1 MSKRASRI
9 AVIGLDCCLPNMI
22 RKYIDEDAIP
32 HIKKLTDNGFFA
44 EDCLCPL
51 PTITPPNWATIA
63 TGAWP
68 GTHGITCFH
77 YHIPGTNPDNSNIRQ
92 AWDSRRWQAEPIWK
106 AADRAGKKSIVMTY
120 PGAWPG
126 DLEHGIIIGGEG
138 FIPGDRREG
147 IPGLSASFDVVQD
160 FIVTTGYMPYSV
172 RGTFDDA
179 EGWKNLPDSL
189 GDEPREMRFRL
200 PAEGSR
206 EPVDTTWWVLAWR
219 SDGDDY
225 DRVTVCT
232 EKDFSTALF
241 TLKPGEWSAKVTTGV
256 TMASGDRREVF
267 FRAKLLELS
276 DDAEDFRL
284 LMGAM
289 ISTDGRWCSKP
300 EYAPAMTA
308 GDACLHRSGGLHMYL
323 GGEAIDFETYLEM
336 SLEVTRWLGQAV
348 TGLMQAIPDWELFYM
363 HSHPCDW
370 FYHAAITDMASDDP
384 AVRERAWAGHKRI
397 YQGEDALVGAVME
410 AAGKDT
416 LFAVVSDHGA
426 VIDGPAFNPFDA
438 LLPAGLVTLKQ
449 NPAEGEEKN
458 ADQALVDRLV
468 GLHTMELDWTKTRA
482 VPQRETYIY
491 INLKGR
497 DPEGCVEPADYA
509 AVQQE
514 IIDALLAYRDPNMG
528 NRRPVA
534 LALTKEDARILGL
547 YGDRIGD
554 VVYAINPEWGAQ
566 HGAILPT
573 ARYSVGELHS
583 VLILSGPGIKKGFR
597 LAKPCR
603 LVDLVPTLCY
613 ATGFPVP
620 ADAEG
625 AVLYPALRDPDAPHS
640 EIARLKKS
648 LDSLEAAMERG
659 RRQPWEKHDCA

>member
-1 MSKRASRI
+1 MAKQASKI

-22 RKYIDEDAIP
+22 QKYADEGAIP
-32 HIKKLTDNGFFA
+32 NIKKLIDNGFFA

-77 YHIPGTNPDNSNIRQ
+77 YHIPGTNPDNTNIRQ

-106 AADRAGKKSIVMTY
+106 AADRVGKKSIIMTY

-126 DLEHGIIIGGEG
+126 DLEHGVIIGGEG

-172 RGTFDDA
+172 RSHFEDA
-179 EGWKNLPDSL
+179 EDWENLPDSL
-189 GDEPREMRFRL
+189 GDEPKELLFRI
-200 PAEGSR
+200 PTDGTQEV
-206 EPVDTTWWVLAWR
+206 VDDTWWVLAGQ

-225 DRVTVCT
+225 DTIALCPT
-232 EKDFSTALF
+232 KDFSNALF
-241 TLKPGEWSAKVTTGV
+241 TLKVGEWSTKTYADL
-256 TMASGDRREVF
+256 TMASGEKRRVF

-284 LMGAM
+284 LIGAM
-289 ISTDGRWCSKP
+289 ISTDGRWCNKP
-300 EYAPAMTA
+300 EYAATMTA

-323 GGEAIDFETYLEM
+323 GGEAIDFDTYLEM
-336 SLEVTRWLGQAV
+336 SGEVTRWLGQAV
-348 TGLMQAIPDWELFYM
+348 SALMAAIPDWELFYM

-370 FYHAAITDMASDDP
+370 YYHAAITDMASENP
-384 AVRERAWAGHKRI
+384 VIRERAWAGHKRI
-397 YQGEDALVGAVME
+397 YQGEDQLVGTIVE

-416 LFAVVSDHGA
+416 LFSIVSDHGA
-426 VIDGPAFNPFDA
+426 VIDGPTFNPFDA
-438 LLPAGLVTLKQ
+438 LVPAGLSVMKA
-449 NPAEGEEKN
+449 NAAEKGERD

-468 GLHTMELDWTKTRA
+468 GLHTMDLDWSKTKA

-497 DPEGCVEPADYA
+497 DPEGSVDPADYA
-509 AVQQE
+509 KVQQE
-514 IIDALLAYRDPNMG
+514 IIDALLTYRDPRMD

-573 ARYSVGELHS
+573 AKYSVGELHS
-583 VLILSGPGIKKGFR
+583 LLILSGPSIKKGSR

-625 AVLYPALRDPDAPHS
+625 AVIYPALKDPDAPQT

-648 LDSLEAAMERG
+648 IESLEAAMERNS
-659 RRQPWEKHDCA
+659 RQPWEKHDCA